1 MNILGLMS
9 GTSMDGVDLC
19 LANLRIDNNNNLI
32 YKIIDSTYIPYNYK
46 TQQNIHD
53 SILTCVLIK

>member
-19 LANLRIDNNNNLI
+19 VAILTIDKTNNIGIYMN
-32 YKIIDSTYIPYNYK
+32 YKIKIF
-46 TQQNIHD
+46 
-53 SILTCVLIK
+53 ILI